1 MLAEL
6 QRAMTGFVLDDDR
19 SVAGLLRSDLPAI
32 RLAIY
37 RNNVLGSLADVLAQA
52 YPTIRRLLGGD
63 GFAVEGRGY
72 ASTYP
77 PCRPMLWSYGGGFPA
92 WLEERPCTDAGPW
105 LPDVARLDW
114 AMHEAL
120 FAADAEPLDPARLAA
135 VPPERA
141 GGLRLMPHPSVRL
154 VRSRWPL
161 HAIWKGQP
169 PAGPA
174 PEAVL
179 VGRVE
184 GEVLCAR
191 LEEADGAVA
200 AALLASRRLDEM
212 VPAGGGDLQAVLGLL
227 LQNRLLA
234 GFALGLAPENDVTE
248 QGEEP

>member
-6 QRAMTGFVLDDDR
+6 QQAMTGFVLDGDR
-19 SVAGLLRSDLPAI
+19 SVAALLRPDLPAI

-37 RNNVLGSLADVLAQA
+37 RNNVLGSLAEVLAQA
-52 YPTIRRLLGGD
+52 YPTVCRLLGAD
-63 GFAVEGRGY
+63 CFAIEARGY
-72 ASTYP
+72 AAVYP

-92 WLEERPCTDAGPW
+92 WLEERPCTETGPW
-105 LPDVARLDW
+105 LPEVARLDW

-120 FAADAEPLDPARLAA
+120 FAADADPLDPARLAA
-135 VPPERA
+135 VTPERA

-161 HAIWKGQP
+161 HAIWKGAA

-179 VGRVE
+179 IGRVE

-191 LEEADGAVA
+191 LDEADGAVA
-200 AALLASRRLDEM
+200 AALLASRRLDE
-212 VPAGGGDLQAVLGLL
+212 ATAAGGDLQAVLGLL

-234 GFALGLAPENDVTE
+234 GFALGPVAENKVPD
-248 QGEEP
+248 QGEQP